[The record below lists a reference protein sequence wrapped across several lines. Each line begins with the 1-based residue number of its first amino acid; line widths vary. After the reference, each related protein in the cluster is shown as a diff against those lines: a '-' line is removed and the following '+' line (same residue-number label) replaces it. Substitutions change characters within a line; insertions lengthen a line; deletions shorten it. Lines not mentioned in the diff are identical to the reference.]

1 MFYISY
7 FYSEISKV
15 IARDDNKNFWI
26 GANDLG
32 REGSYRMVNGTVFEI
47 NSRSLYRW
55 GDGKPD
61 NCCGGEDCL
70 HIWTTRGGIN
80 DAGCTVYA
88 NVGADG
94 KYMHGI
100 CEIPKLKNCKK

>member
-1 MFYISY
+1 MFYNSY
-7 FYSEISKV
+7 FNSEISNL
-15 IARDDNKNFWI
+15 IARESGKNFWI

-32 REGSYRMVNGTVFEI
+32 RHNNFRMLNGTKFEV
-47 NSRSLYRW
+47 NNRSLYRW
-55 GDGKPD
+55 ADGKPD
-61 NCCGGEDCL
+61 NCYGGEDCL
-70 HIWTTRGGIN
+70 HIWTTRGGLN

-100 CEIPKLKNCKK
+100 CEIPQFECL